1 MKKLLLLLA
10 ATILTLACAARER
23 INFDEGWRFTLGDS
37 IQMSHTDYNDSSW
50 RLLDLPHD
58 WAIEGDFL
66 DSNPSGASGGALPG
80 GTGWYRKHL
89 HIDRITDN
97 TSRWY
102 IDFDGAY
109 MNSTVYINGKK
120 IGTRPYGYSSFRY
133 ELTQYLNP
141 DGDNVIAV
149 RVDNS
154 DQPNSRWYSGCG
166 IYRHVWLVQVAPVS
180 ITHWGIFV
188 KPTVLANGQAR
199 FQVETTLENATV
211 NTVKAKVRNTLYD
224 SNMKKITSSEATIQL
239 KPKTKGI
246 YKAEDDGYKKLQTNT
261 QTITLRNPKLWTIE
275 HPNIYYVTT
284 QVIVGGHIVDE
295 HTTRTGVRSFSFCPG
310 TGFSLNG
317 KNMKI
322 NGVCQHHDLGCLG
335 AALNEDA
342 LHRQLRM
349 LKDMGVNAIRCSH
362 NPPAPELLEMC
373 DTMGFIVMDEAFDMW
388 RKRKTK
394 NDYSIY
400 FNKWQERDL
409 TDLIRRDRN
418 HPSIM
423 MWSIGNEVLEQ
434 WTHADA
440 DTLSLEQANLLLNF
454 GHDASMLAKN
464 GKMSVNSVL
473 TKQLVSEVK
482 ELDTT
487 RPVTAGCNEPDPNNH
502 LHKSG
507 ALDIIGFNYHEQYVK
522 GVPTNFPGKPF
533 IMTESVSALASRG
546 FYRMPSD
553 SITEAPESWWK
564 PYTDPTY
571 QCSAY
576 DNQHVPWGTTH
587 ERTWDIVKHTPWC
600 SGQFIWTGWDYI
612 GEPTPFSYPAH
623 SSYFG
628 VIDQAGFPKDSY
640 YMYQS
645 EWISKNVLHLFPHWN
660 WLRGQDVDLWCYYN
674 NADEVELFINGKSQ
688 GIRRKVDDH
697 QYHVQWRVKF
707 EPGTAKVVSRKNG
720 KVVATQTNY
729 TAGAPDHIK
738 LTPNRKEMNAD
749 GKSLTFV
756 TVEILDKYGHL
767 CPNAMNQIFFATEG
781 NMRIDGVDNGAQ
793 WSLERYKDNKR
804 HALYGKCL
812 VVLRAGKAAGKA
824 TLTARGVDLKDAKIT
839 IDIK

>member
-1 MKKLLLLLA
+1 M
-10 ATILTLACAARER
+10 ATVFSVVAEARDR

-37 IQMSHTDYNDSSW
+37 TQMAQTNYDDSSW

-66 DSNPSGASGGALPG
+66 DSNPSGAGGGSLPG
-80 GTGWYRKHL
+80 GIGWYRKHL
-89 HIDRITDN
+89 HIDRVSDN

-102 IDFDGAY
+102 IDIDGAY

-120 IGTRPYGYSSFRY
+120 LGTRPYGYSSFRY

-141 DGDNVIAV
+141 EGDNVIAV
-149 RVDNS
+149 RVDNG

-166 IYRHVWLVQVAPVS
+166 IYRHVWLVQVSPVS
-180 ITHWGIFV
+180 IAHWGTFV
-188 KPTVLANGQAR
+188 QPTVLSNGQAK
-199 FQVETTLENATV
+199 FQIEVTLENAMS
-211 NTVKAKVRNTLYD
+211 NKVKAKVRNTLYD
-224 SNMKKITSSEATIQL
+224 SNMNKITSSESAIQL
-239 KPKTKGI
+239 EPKTKGI
-246 YKAEDDGYKKLQTNT
+246 YKAEDDGYKKLPVNT
-261 QTITLRNPKLWTIE
+261 QVFTLRNPKLWTIDD
-275 HPNIYYVTT
+275 PYTYFVNT
-284 QVIVGGHIVDE
+284 QIIVGGHVVDE
-295 HTTRTGVRSFSFCPG
+295 YTTRTGVRTFAFSPT

-317 KNMKI
+317 KPMKI
-322 NGVCQHHDLGCLG
+322 NGVCQHHDFGCLG
-335 AALNEDA
+335 AAFNEDA

-349 LKDMGVNAIRCSH
+349 LKEMGVNAIRCSH
-362 NPPAPELLEMC
+362 NPPAPEMLEMC
-373 DTMGFIVMDEAFDMW
+373 DTMGFIVMDESFDMW
-388 RKRKTK
+388 RKRKTR
-394 NDYSIY
+394 NDYSRY

-418 HPSIM
+418 HPSIL

-464 GKMSVNSVL
+464 GKVSVNSVL
-473 TKQLVSEVK
+473 TKQLVDEVK
-482 ELDTT
+482 ELDTS

-502 LHKSG
+502 LYKSG

-522 GVPTNFPGKPF
+522 DVPKNFPGKPF
-533 IMTESVSALASRG
+533 IMTESVSALATRG

-553 SITEAPESWWK
+553 SIIETPTTWWGQ
-564 PYTDPTY
+564 YTDPTY
-571 QCSAY
+571 QCSSY
-576 DNQHVPWGTTH
+576 DNHHVPWGTTH
-587 ERTWDIVKHTPWC
+587 ENMWDIVKHTPWC

-628 VIDQAGFPKDSY
+628 VIDLAGFPKDAFY
-640 YMYQS
+640 FYQS
-645 EWISKNVLHLFPHWN
+645 EWTSQTVLHLFPHWN

-688 GIRRKVDDH
+688 GVRRKADDH
-697 QYHVQWRVKF
+697 QYRVQWRVKF

-720 KVVATQTNY
+720 KIVATQINY
-729 TAGAPDHIK
+729 TAGAPDHIR
-738 LTPNRKEMNAD
+738 LTPDRKEMSAD

-756 TVEILDKYGHL
+756 TIEILDKDGHL
-767 CPNAMNQIFFATEG
+767 CPNAMNQIFFSTEG
-781 NMRIDGVDNGAQ
+781 NVRIEGVDNGAQ

-804 HALYGKCL
+804 RALYGKCL
-812 VVLRAGKAAGKA
+812 VVLRSGKSPGKA

-839 IDIK
+839 IDIR

>member
-1 MKKLLLLLA
+1 M
-10 ATILTLACAARER
+10 ATVFSVVAEARDR

-37 IQMSHTDYNDSSW
+37 TQMAQTNYDDSSW

-66 DSNPSGASGGALPG
+66 DSNPSGAGGGSLPG
-80 GTGWYRKHL
+80 GIGWYRKHL
-89 HIDRITDN
+89 HIDRVSDN

-102 IDFDGAY
+102 IDIDGAY

-120 IGTRPYGYSSFRY
+120 LGTRPYGYSSFRY

-141 DGDNVIAV
+141 EGDNVIAV
-149 RVDNS
+149 RVDNG

-166 IYRHVWLVQVAPVS
+166 IYRHVWLVQVSPVS
-180 ITHWGIFV
+180 IAHWGTFV
-188 KPTVLANGQAR
+188 QPTVLSNGQAK
-199 FQVETTLENATV
+199 FQIEVTLENAMS
-211 NTVKAKVRNTLYD
+211 NKVKAKVRNTLYD
-224 SNMKKITSSEATIQL
+224 SNMNKITSSESAIQL
-239 KPKTKGI
+239 EPKTKGI
-246 YKAEDDGYKKLQTNT
+246 YKAEDDGYKKLPVNT
-261 QTITLRNPKLWTIE
+261 QVFTLRNPKLWTIDD
-275 HPNIYYVTT
+275 PYTYFVNT
-284 QVIVGGHIVDE
+284 QIIVGGHVVDE
-295 HTTRTGVRSFSFCPG
+295 YTTRTGVRTFAFSPT

-317 KNMKI
+317 KPMKI
-322 NGVCQHHDLGCLG
+322 NGVCQHHDFGCLG
-335 AALNEDA
+335 AAFNEDA

-349 LKDMGVNAIRCSH
+349 LKEMGVNAIRCSH
-362 NPPAPELLEMC
+362 NPPAPEMLEMC
-373 DTMGFIVMDEAFDMW
+373 DTMGFIVMDESFDMW
-388 RKRKTK
+388 RKRKTR
-394 NDYSIY
+394 NDYSRY

-418 HPSIM
+418 HPSIL

-464 GKMSVNSVL
+464 GKVSVNSVL
-473 TKQLVSEVK
+473 TKQLVDEVK
-482 ELDTT
+482 ELDTS

-502 LHKSG
+502 LYKSG

-522 GVPTNFPGKPF
+522 DVPKNFPGKPF
-533 IMTESVSALASRG
+533 IMTESVSALATRG

-553 SITEAPESWWK
+553 SIIETPTTWWGQ
-564 PYTDPTY
+564 YTDPTY
-571 QCSAY
+571 QCSSY
-576 DNQHVPWGTTH
+576 DNHHVPWGTTH
-587 ERTWDIVKHTPWC
+587 ENMWDIVKHTPWC

-628 VIDQAGFPKDSY
+628 VIDLAGFPKDAFY
-640 YMYQS
+640 FYQS
-645 EWISKNVLHLFPHWN
+645 EWTSQTVLHLFPHWN

-688 GIRRKVDDH
+688 GVRRKADDH
-697 QYHVQWRVKF
+697 QYRVQWHVKF

-720 KVVATQTNY
+720 KIVATQINY
-729 TAGAPDHIK
+729 TAGAPDHIR
-738 LTPNRKEMNAD
+738 LTPDRKEMSAD

-756 TVEILDKYGHL
+756 TVEILDKDGHL
-767 CPNAMNQIFFATEG
+767 CPNAMNQIFFSTEG
-781 NMRIDGVDNGAQ
+781 NVRIEGVDNGAQ

-804 HALYGKCL
+804 RALYGKCL
-812 VVLRAGKAAGKA
+812 VVLRSGKSPGKA
-824 TLTARGVDLKDAKIT
+824 TLTARGVDLKDAKIS
-839 IDIK
+839 IDIR

>member
-1 MKKLLLLLA
+1 MATVFSVA
-10 ATILTLACAARER
+10 AGARER

-37 IQMSHTDYNDSSW
+37 VQMAQTDYDDSSW
-50 RLLDLPHD
+50 RQLDLPHD

-66 DSNPSGASGGALPG
+66 DSNPSGAGGGSLPG
-80 GTGWYRKHL
+80 GVGWYRKHIR
-89 HIDRITDN
+89 IDRVTDN

-102 IDFDGAY
+102 IDIDGAY

-120 IGTRPYGYSSFRY
+120 LGTRPYGYSSFRY

-141 DGDNVIAV
+141 EGDNVVAV
-149 RVDNS
+149 RVDNG

-166 IYRHVWLVQVAPVS
+166 IYRHVWLVQVSPVS
-180 ITHWGIFV
+180 IAHWGTFV
-188 KPTVLANGQAR
+188 QPTVLSNGQAK
-199 FQVETTLENATV
+199 FQVDVTLENAMS
-211 NTVKAKVRNTLYD
+211 NKVKAKVRNTLYD
-224 SNMKKITSSEATIQL
+224 SNMNRITSSESAIQL
-239 KPKTKGI
+239 EPKTKGI
-246 YKAEDDGYKKLQTNT
+246 YKPEDDGYKKLPVNT
-261 QTITLRNPKLWTIE
+261 QVFTLRNPKLWTIDN
-275 HPNIYYVTT
+275 PYTYYVKT
-284 QVIVGGHIVDE
+284 QIIVGGHIVDE
-295 HTTRTGVRSFSFCPG
+295 YTTRTGVRTFAFSPT

-317 KNMKI
+317 KPMKI
-322 NGVCQHHDLGCLG
+322 NGVCQHHDFGCLG
-335 AALNEDA
+335 AAFNEDA

-362 NPPAPELLEMC
+362 NPPAPEMLEMC
-373 DTMGFIVMDEAFDMW
+373 DTMGFIVMDECFDMW
-388 RKRKTK
+388 RKRKTR
-394 NDYSIY
+394 NDYSRY

-409 TDLIRRDRN
+409 TDLVRRDRN
-418 HPSIM
+418 HPSIL

-464 GKMSVNSVL
+464 GKVSVNSVL
-473 TKQLVSEVK
+473 TKQLVDEVK
-482 ELDTT
+482 ELDTS

-502 LHKSG
+502 LYKSG

-522 GVPTNFPGKPF
+522 DVPKNFPGKPF
-533 IMTESVSALASRG
+533 IMTESVSALATRG

-553 SITEAPESWWK
+553 SIIETPTTWWGQ
-564 PYTDPTY
+564 YTDPTY
-571 QCSAY
+571 QCSSY
-576 DNQHVPWGTTH
+576 DNHHVPWGTTH
-587 ERTWDIVKHTPWC
+587 ENMWDIVKHTPWC

-612 GEPTPFSYPAH
+612 GEPTPFAYPAH

-628 VIDQAGFPKDSY
+628 VIDLAGFPKDAFY
-640 YMYQS
+640 FYQS
-645 EWISKNVLHLFPHWN
+645 EWTTQTVLHLFPHWN

-688 GIRRKVDDH
+688 GVRRKSDDH
-697 QYHVQWRVKF
+697 QYRVQWRVKF

-720 KVVATQTNY
+720 KIVATQVNY
-729 TAGAPDHIK
+729 TAGAPDHIR
-738 LTPNRKEMNAD
+738 LTPDRKVMSAD

-756 TVEILDKYGHL
+756 TVEILDKDGHL
-767 CPNAMNQIFFATEG
+767 CPNAMNQIFFSTEG
-781 NMRIDGVDNGAQ
+781 DVRIEGVDNGAQ

-804 HALYGKCL
+804 RALYGKCL
-812 VVLRAGKAAGKA
+812 VVLRSGKTPSKA

>member
-1 MKKLLLLLA
+1 MKKLLLVLLVTVFTVVA
-10 ATILTLACAARER
+10 EARER

-37 IQMSHTDYNDSSW
+37 IQMAQTNYDDSSW
-50 RLLDLPHD
+50 RQLDLPHD

-66 DSNPSGASGGALPG
+66 DSNPSGAGGGSLPG
-80 GTGWYRKHL
+80 GVGWYRKHL

-102 IDFDGAY
+102 IDIDGAY

-120 IGTRPYGYSSFRY
+120 LGTRPYGYSSFRY
-133 ELTQYLNP
+133 ELTQYLDPN
-141 DGDNVIAV
+141 GDNVIAV
-149 RVDNS
+149 RVDNG

-166 IYRHVWLVQVAPVS
+166 IYRHVWIVQVSPVS
-180 ITHWGIFV
+180 IAHWGTFV
-188 KPTVLANGQAR
+188 QPTVLSNGQAK
-199 FQVETTLENATV
+199 FKIDVTLENAMA
-211 NTVKAKVRNTLYD
+211 NRIKAKVRNTLYD
-224 SNMKKITSSEATIQL
+224 AEMNKITSSESAIQL
-239 KPKTKGI
+239 EPKTKGI
-246 YKAEDDGYKKLQTNT
+246 YKPEDDGYKKLPVNT
-261 QTITLRNPKLWTIE
+261 QFFTLHNPKLWTIDN
-275 HPNIYYVTT
+275 PYTYYVTT
-284 QVIVGGHIVDE
+284 QIVVGGHVVDE
-295 HTTRTGVRSFSFCPG
+295 YTTRTGVRTFAFSPT

-317 KNMKI
+317 KSMKI
-322 NGVCQHHDLGCLG
+322 NGVCQHHDFGCLG
-335 AALNEDA
+335 AAFNEDA

-349 LKDMGVNAIRCSH
+349 LKEMGVNAIRCSH

-373 DTMGFIVMDEAFDMW
+373 DTMGFIVMDESFDMW

-394 NDYSIY
+394 NDYSQY

-409 TDLIRRDRN
+409 SDLIRRDRN
-418 HPSIM
+418 HPSIL

-464 GKMSVNSVL
+464 GKASVNSVL
-473 TKQLVSEVK
+473 TTQLVDEVK
-482 ELDTT
+482 ELDTS

-502 LHKSG
+502 LFKSG

-522 GVPTNFPGKPF
+522 DVPKNFPGKPF
-533 IMTESVSALASRG
+533 IMTESVSALATRG

-553 SITEAPESWWK
+553 SIIETPTTWWGQ
-564 PYTDPTY
+564 YTDPTY
-571 QCSAY
+571 QCSSY
-576 DNQHVPWGTTH
+576 DNHHVPWGTTH
-587 ERTWDIVKHTPWC
+587 ENMWDIVKHTPWC

-628 VIDQAGFPKDSY
+628 VIDLAGFPKDAFY
-640 YMYQS
+640 FYQS
-645 EWISKNVLHLFPHWN
+645 EWTSKTVLHLFPHWN
-660 WLRGQDVDLWCYYN
+660 WLRGQDIDLWCYYN

-688 GIRRKVDDH
+688 GVRRKADDH

-720 KVVATQTNY
+720 KIVATQTNF
-729 TAGAPDHIK
+729 TAGAPDHIR
-738 LTPNRKEMNAD
+738 LTPDRKEMSAD
-749 GKSLTFV
+749 GKSLIFV
-756 TVEILDKYGHL
+756 TVDILDKDGHL
-767 CPNAMNQIFFATEG
+767 CPNAMNQIFFSTEG
-781 NMRIDGVDNGAQ
+781 NVCIEGVDNGAQ

-812 VVLRAGKAAGKA
+812 VVLRSGKSTGKA